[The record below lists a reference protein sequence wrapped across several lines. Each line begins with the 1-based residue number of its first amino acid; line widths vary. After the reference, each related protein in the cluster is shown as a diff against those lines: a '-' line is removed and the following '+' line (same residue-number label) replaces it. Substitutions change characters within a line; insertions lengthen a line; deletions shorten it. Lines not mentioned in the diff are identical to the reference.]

1 MLNLK
6 QSEFVMNQ
14 SKIKRYLSGL
24 ALILAAFALSA
35 CQSAVGTAGDN
46 AGASQ
51 KAGQS
56 AGQNAED
63 VTPEVPE
70 VIKVPETT
78 VETTPVVPNT
88 SQDGQVLDEN
98 GNVMGWM
105 RNGEFVA
112 NPDYVAGA
120 ADLLSQTI
128 LYFDFDQSG
137 VKDQYRDVLAAHAK
151 YLASN
156 PGLSLRLEGHADER
170 GSREYN
176 IGLGERRAQ
185 AVKRALLLNGVSAAT
200 LKTISFGEE
209 KPRVQGSGET
219 SWAENRRVELVYR

>member
-1 MLNLK
+1 
-6 QSEFVMNQ
+6 MNQ
-14 SKIKRYLSGL
+14 STIKKFLSNL
-24 ALILAAFALSA
+24 TLIAAVLALSA
-35 CQSAVGTAGDN
+35 CQSTVGTGN
-46 AGASQ
+46 
-51 KAGQS
+51 
-56 AGQNAED
+56 E
-63 VTPEVPE
+63 TPDVPE
-70 VIKVPETT
+70 VIDVPQT
-78 VETTPVVPNT
+78 VVDTTPVAPDT
-88 SQDGQVLDEN
+88 TGDGEVLDEN

-105 RNGEFVA
+105 RNGEFVQ

-120 ADLLSQTI
+120 SDVDLLSQTI

-137 VKDQYRDVLAAHAK
+137 IKDQYRDVLAAHAA

-185 AVKRALLLNGVSAAT
+185 AVKRALLLNGVSTAN

-209 KPRVQGSGET
+209 KPRVQGTSES